1 MRFILLITI
10 LFFVLDFS
18 FAQSD
23 SIVIK
28 VDNEAFFVKF
38 NNFLAENI
46 RYPERA
52 LEKRLSGKCEIGFT
66 VHFDGTISDFVILQG
81 INGCPECDEEA
92 LRVLKKSKKWNPAT
106 VNGKPVTSR
115 HIAVINYKI
124 N

>member
-1 MRFILLITI
+1 MRYVFLIATLI
-10 LFFVLDFS
+10 FVLNIS
-18 FAQSD
+18 FGQSD
-23 SIVIK
+23 SIVQK
-28 VDNEAFFVKF
+28 VDKEAFYTNF

-52 LEKRLSGKCEIGFT
+52 IEEGLSGKCEIAFT
-66 VHFDGTISDFVILQG
+66 VHFDGTISDFKILKG
-81 INGCPECDEEA
+81 VKGCPECDEEA

-115 HIAVINYKI
+115 HTEVISYTI